1 MESTMKQPD
10 FFRKRSESETEK
22 TSWLLK
28 IGVIAGI
35 ILMAFLV
42 WHSLT
47 DRIWQDS
54 ETQFAANQK
63 EFLANFNTYLIK
75 TEKNP
80 RELLLLGQKL
90 APENLNLAV
99 LVFEDV
105 ALKNKD
111 YRDAYVNLGL
121 AYLKQ
126 SQIEKNKEKSH
137 QKLIMAKDALE
148 RATKIDPIYPY
159 TYQLLQLVYKSL
171 GDNTAFE
178 QAKRYY
184 ETTSANSTTTSTT
197 SRSQ

>member
-1 MESTMKQPD
+1 MNQPD
-10 FFRKRSESETEK
+10 YFRKRSEQDVEK

-28 IGVIAGI
+28 IGVLVGI
-35 ILMAFLV
+35 FLIAFLV
-42 WHSLT
+42 WHSLN
-47 DRIWQDS
+47 DRIWQDF
-54 ETQFAANQK
+54 ETQQHESQK
-63 EFLANFNTYLIK
+63 KFLANFNSYLIK

-90 APENLNLAV
+90 ASENLNLAI

-121 AYLKQ
+121 SYLKQ
-126 SQIEKNKEKSH
+126 AQIEENKEKSH
-137 QKLIMAKDALE
+137 QKLVMSKDALE

-178 QAKRYY
+178 RAKRYY
-184 ETTSANSTTTSTT
+184 ETTTAGNENS
-197 SRSQ
+197 R

>member
-1 MESTMKQPD
+1 MNQPD
-10 FFRKRSESETEK
+10 FFRKRSEKETEK
-22 TSWLLK
+22 TSWWLK
-28 IGVIAGI
+28 TGIMAGI
-35 ILMAFLV
+35 ILIAFLT

-54 ETQFAANQK
+54 ETQLAESQK
-63 EFLANFNTYLIK
+63 EFLSNFNSYLIK
-75 TEKNP
+75 SEKNP
-80 RELLLLGQKL
+80 RQLLILGQKL
-90 APENLNLAV
+90 ASENLNLAV
-99 LVFEDV
+99 LVFEDA

-126 SQIEKNKEKSH
+126 SQIEENKEKSH
-137 QKLIMAKDALE
+137 QKLTMAKDALE
-148 RATKIDPIYPY
+148 RAAKIDPIYPY

-184 ETTSANSTTTSTT
+184 ETVTAVSTNPNYSN
-197 SRSQ
+197 